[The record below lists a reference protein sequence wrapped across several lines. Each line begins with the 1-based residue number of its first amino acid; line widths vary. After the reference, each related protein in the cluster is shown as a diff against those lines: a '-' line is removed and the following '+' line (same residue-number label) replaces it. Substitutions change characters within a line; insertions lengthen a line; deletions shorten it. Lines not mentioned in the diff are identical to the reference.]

1 MADQKENN
9 AAANEGRQY
18 IEGICKRAKKASV
31 AIACASS
38 AVKDAALMKAA
49 DKLIAKASYILD
61 ANAVDVSKA
70 AETGVRPQMV
80 DRLRLTEARI
90 KDMAEGMRQVAAL
103 PDPVGE
109 VLWGTVRPNGMEIV
123 KKRVPL
129 GVIGVIFEARPNVT
143 CDCSALTLKSG
154 NAVILRGGKE
164 AVNSNTAI
172 ANCIREAL
180 SEVGLPEDIVILIER
195 TERELVSELFDMT
208 KYVDVLIPRGGKGLI
223 NNVTANSKIPVI
235 RTGEGNCHTFIDDS
249 YDMEKAL
256 NIALNAKVQRPSVC
270 NSMETLLVSEKAAP
284 TFLPVV
290 CDAMREKDVTLR
302 CCPKTIAIVGKKDV
316 EEAQELDYETEY
328 NDLILAVK
336 VVKDIDE
343 AIEHINR
350 YGTGHSEAIVT
361 ESLENAE
368 KFKKQVDAACV
379 YVNCSTRF
387 TDGFQFGF
395 GAEIG
400 ISNQKLHARGPMGLP
415 ELTSVKYVINGNGQ
429 IRQ

>member
-1 MADQKENN
+1 MTDIEN
-9 AAANEGRQY
+9 NEGRAY
-18 IEGICKRAKKASV
+18 IVDICKRAKAASSE
-31 AIACASS
+31 IACATTDEKNL
-38 AVKDAALMKAA
+38 VLVKAA
-49 DKLIAKASYILD
+49 DKLIEKTAEILE
-61 ANAVDVSKA
+61 ANALDVSKA
-70 AETGVRPQMV
+70 AESGVKPHMV

-90 KDMAEGMRQVAAL
+90 KDMAEGMREVAAL

-109 VLWGTVRPNGMEIV
+109 ELWETVRPNGMRIV

-143 CDCSALTLKSG
+143 CDCSALTLKAG

-164 AVNSNTAI
+164 AINSNKAI

-180 SEVGLPEDIVILIER
+180 SEAGLPEDTVILIER
-195 TERELVSELFDMT
+195 TERELVNVLFGMRD
-208 KYVDVLIPRGGKGLI
+208 YVDILIPRGGKGLI
-223 NNVTANSKIPVI
+223 NNVTENSKIPVI
-235 RTGEGNCHTFIDDS
+235 RTGEGNCHTYVDDS
-249 YDMEKAL
+249 YDMEKAV

-270 NSMETLLVSEKAAP
+270 NSMETLLVSEKAAES
-284 TFLPVV
+284 FLPVIAA
-290 CDAMREKDVTLR
+290 AMKEKGVKLR
-302 CCPKTIAIVGKKDV
+302 CCPKTIAIIGKDDV
-316 EEAQELDYETEY
+316 EEATELDYETEY

-336 VVKDIDE
+336 VVKDVDE
-343 AIEHINR
+343 AIRHINK
-350 YGTGHSEAIVT
+350 YGTGHSEAIIT
-361 ESLENAE
+361 ENEKNAE
-368 KFKKQVDAACV
+368 KFKQRVDAACV

-429 IRQ
+429 VRT

>member
-1 MADQKENN
+1 MTDIEN
-9 AAANEGRQY
+9 NEGRAY
-18 IEGICKRAKKASV
+18 IVDICKRAKAASSE
-31 AIACASS
+31 IACATTEEKNL
-38 AVKDAALMKAA
+38 VLVKAA
-49 DKLIAKASYILD
+49 DKLIEKTAEILE
-61 ANAVDVSKA
+61 ANALDVSKA
-70 AETGVRPQMV
+70 AESGVKPHMV

-90 KDMAEGMRQVAAL
+90 KDMAEGMREVAAL

-109 VLWGTVRPNGMEIV
+109 ELWETVRPNGMRIV

-143 CDCSALTLKSG
+143 CDCSALTLKAG

-164 AVNSNTAI
+164 AINSNKAI

-180 SEVGLPEDIVILIER
+180 SEAGLPEDTVILIER
-195 TERELVSELFDMT
+195 TERELVNVLFGMRD
-208 KYVDVLIPRGGKGLI
+208 YVDILIPRGGKGLI
-223 NNVTANSKIPVI
+223 NNVTENSKIPVI
-235 RTGEGNCHTFIDDS
+235 RTGEGNCHTYVDDS
-249 YDMEKAL
+249 YDMEKAV

-270 NSMETLLVSEKAAP
+270 NSMETLLVSEKAAES
-284 TFLPVV
+284 FLPVIAA
-290 CDAMREKDVTLR
+290 AMKEKGVKLR
-302 CCPKTIAIVGKKDV
+302 CCPKTIAIIGKDDV
-316 EEAQELDYETEY
+316 EEATELDYETEY

-336 VVKDIDE
+336 VVKDVDE
-343 AIEHINR
+343 AIRHINK
-350 YGTGHSEAIVT
+350 YGTGHSEAIIT
-361 ESLENAE
+361 ENEKNAE
-368 KFKKQVDAACV
+368 KFKQRVDAACV

-429 IRQ
+429 VRT